1 MVAMSR
7 MVAFARAIGLLPG
20 ISIALLA
27 QDNPATL
34 RQLAHD
40 YYEWQNRELPVDASG
55 AGLHTYDGKLTDYSP
70 AAVTARARHIHELLE
85 RVRAMH
91 TAGWSKDDRIDRA
104 LFLAQLELPDFD
116 ARVLKPEQANPQK
129 YVDEC
134 SNAIFSLLQKDYDT
148 HRHRA
153 AAAEQRLRAMPAM
166 LVQAKANLTA
176 PVRLYAELAIES
188 ARDID
193 PLFTQS
199 LMTLADEFS
208 PAERAQFI
216 QARDAAL
223 QSIHAFAGDL
233 QARLASMPAF
243 RPMGVDNYN
252 YLLHHVYLLPID
264 ATQLAMLGEA
274 ELARYSGLEAL
285 LPNPGMANP
294 DPLRSKNI
302 PRNEKEF
309 LEAYEGRLREILE
322 FLRVQNLITIP
333 SYVGAFHIRQ
343 LPEAFKPTSPGG
355 FMNAPGVYDQDS
367 SGFYFIPT
375 YAPDSKNFYIRA
387 AIEEPRP
394 LLSHE
399 GTPGHFLQLSI
410 ANHLADEI
418 RRHHEDNVFI
428 EGWAL
433 YSEEM
438 LLRRGFYAPGSAAE
452 GQILRLSRYRAARV
466 GVDVNLHTGRWT
478 FDQGV
483 KYFMEAGGLDK
494 EAATGEAA
502 GAASDP
508 TQKMTYI
515 TGKFQIL
522 RLLGRYRD
530 KMGAG
535 FTLKRFH
542 DDLLAHGS
550 LPVSIQTWILLDD
563 PADLDKALKE

>member
-1 MVAMSR
+1 M
-7 MVAFARAIGLLPG
+7 F
-20 ISIALLA
+20 A
-27 QDNPATL
+27 QDSPATL

-40 YYEWQNRELPVDASG
+40 YYQWHTREFPVDASD
-55 AGLHTYDGKLTDYSP
+55 AGLHTYDAKLTDYSP
-70 AAVTARARHIHELLE
+70 TAIAARQRHIHELLE
-85 RVRAMH
+85 RVRAMP
-91 TAGWSKDDRIDRA
+91 ADGWSKDDRIDRV
-104 LFLAQLELPDFD
+104 LFLAQLERPDFD
-116 ARVLKPEQANPQK
+116 ARVLKQERAAPIK

-134 SNAIFSLLQKDYDT
+134 SNAIFTLLKKDYDT

-153 AAAEQRLRAMPAM
+153 LSAEQRLRAMPAM
-166 LVQAKANLTA
+166 LAQAKANLTA

-199 LMTLADEFS
+199 LMTLADELS
-208 PAERAQFI
+208 PAEREQFV
-216 QARDAAL
+216 QARDQAL
-223 QSIHAFAGDL
+223 KSIHAFADDL
-233 QARLASMPAF
+233 AARVNSMPAF
-243 RPMGVDNYN
+243 RPMGLDNYN

-285 LPNPGMANP
+285 LPNPAMANP
-294 DPLRSKNI
+294 DPSRSKNI
-302 PRNEKEF
+302 PRDEKEF
-309 LEAYEGRLREILE
+309 LAAYESRLKDILG
-322 FLRVQNLITIP
+322 FLRAQNLITIP
-333 SYVGAFHIRQ
+333 GYLGAFHIRQ

-355 FMNAPGVYDQDS
+355 FMNPPGVYDGDS

-394 LLSHE
+394 ILGHE
-399 GTPGHFLQLSI
+399 GIPGHFLQISI

-418 RRHHEDNVFI
+418 RRHHDDNVFI

-433 YSEEM
+433 YTEEM

-483 KYFMEAGGLDK
+483 KYFMDAGGLDK

-530 KMGAG
+530 KLGPQ

-542 DDLLAHGS
+542 DDLLANGS
-550 LPVSIQTWILLDD
+550 LPLSIQTWILLDD